1 MLSLEMSYIKEY
13 VIFDQKRP
21 VQINLYQRRPC
32 TYKGHIVHRICLKQN
47 LKIRMMYIQIHQTSS
62 ISHIDNVVSGLS
74 IAINL
79 KVLMI
84 IKSVVG
90 HF

>member
-1 MLSLEMSYIKEY
+1 MY
-13 VIFDQKRP
+13 
-21 VQINLYQRRPC
+21 VQID
-32 TYKGHIVHRICLKQN
+32 
-47 LKIRMMYIQIHQTSS
+47 QTSS
-62 ISHIDNVVSGLS
+62 ISHIDNIVGGLS

-90 HF
+90 HL